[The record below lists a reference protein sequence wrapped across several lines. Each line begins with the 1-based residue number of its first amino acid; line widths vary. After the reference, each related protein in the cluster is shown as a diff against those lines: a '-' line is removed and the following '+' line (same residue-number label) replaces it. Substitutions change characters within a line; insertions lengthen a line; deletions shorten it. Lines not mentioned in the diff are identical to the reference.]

1 MVEIQI
7 SRSIG
12 SIFLVT
18 YLPTFLINTINQATN
33 YFDSGEHFEAI
44 VTVNLTCMMVL
55 SSLYIS
61 VAESLPGTAY
71 VKYVEIWLLANLIYP
86 FIIVTLHT
94 FIQANRPEESLEW
107 DRSLRKKTRI
117 IAKKKKQDIAL
128 AIGKYVVPVLA
139 GIFIFVY
146 WGIGLMKK
154 YDGNYYQ

>member
-61 VAESLPGTAY
+61 VAKSLPGTAY
-71 VKYVEIWLLANLIYP
+71 VKYRI
-86 FIIVTLHT
+86 
-94 FIQANRPEESLEW
+94 
-107 DRSLRKKTRI
+107 RSNNTR
-117 IAKKKKQDIAL
+117 A
-128 AIGKYVVPVLA
+128 Y
-139 GIFIFVY
+139 
-146 WGIGLMKK
+146 
-154 YDGNYYQ
+154 